1 MKTSRT
7 MRACAIVACAA
18 LAANAGGAVEVY
30 FGDDGRAAWES
41 DVGTWNEM
49 DFTGFEPG
57 LNPTFEYL
65 ESVGAVFVD
74 GFNSIEGEF
83 FTLYPEDGWGI
94 VSGGPGSVIEFEL
107 IAPTR
112 SLAMLFPGGINVT
125 LWSGDEVVAQ
135 TGGGS
140 PGNGNFLGLLSTVPF
155 DRVRLDASG
164 SIAFVDD
171 IRVGVLIPGPGAAA
185 LMAVASVIGTGRG
198 RARR

>member
-1 MKTSRT
+1 
-7 MRACAIVACAA
+7 MRNRSIIRGSGLLTCAA
-18 LAANAGGAVEVY
+18 LAGHAGGAVEVY

-125 LWSGDEVVAQ
+125 LWSGDEMVSYTSVGS
-135 TGGGS
+135 GGA
-140 PGNGNFLGLLSTVPF
+140 GNFLGLLSTVPF
-155 DRVRLDASG
+155 DRVRLDSSG
-164 SIAFVDD
+164 GIAFVDD

>member
-1 MKTSRT
+1 
-7 MRACAIVACAA
+7 MRNRSIIRGSGLLTCAA
-18 LAANAGGAVEVY
+18 LAGNAGGAVEVY

-107 IAPTR
+107 IAPTL
-112 SLAMLFPGGINVT
+112 SLAMLYPGGINVT

-155 DRVRLDASG
+155 DRVRLDDSG
-164 SIAFVDD
+164 DVAFVDD

-185 LMAVASVIGTGRG
+185 MLAVASVIGTGR
-198 RARR
+198 RRQR

>member
-57 LNPTFEYL
+57 HNPTDEYAD
-65 ESVGAVFVD
+65 SVGAVFVD
-74 GFNSIEGEF
+74 GFNPVWGET
-83 FTLYPEDGWGI
+83 FTLFPEDGWGLS
-94 VSGGPGSVIEFEL
+94 SGFFGSRIEFEL
-107 IAPTR
+107 EAPTL
-112 SLAMLFPGGINVT
+112 SLAVLYPGGMDVT
-125 LWSGDEVVAQ
+125 LWSGDEVVFQASA
-135 TGGGS
+135 GGAGF
-140 PGNGNFLGLLSTVPF
+140 GNFVGLLSTVPF
-155 DRVRLDASG
+155 DRVQLNDGAG
-164 SIAFVDD
+164 TAFVDD

-185 LMAVASVIGTGRG
+185 MLAVASVIGTGRR